1 MRDSLPANHGFPEQ
15 FLPLDTLLFRDDGEL
30 SITDVQWE
38 ALNNGVCR
46 GENML
51 ALAPTSTG
59 KTQIGVWALASWL
72 ASDRARHRAVYLV
85 THRSLANQ
93 KFEEFQQILLNSLF
107 SDAQDAMVLAT
118 GDRTVDA
125 GGVAVDA
132 PLDAGLLVATY
143 EKYLGLLCSTG
154 IPSDLDNTC
163 IVADEVQ
170 ILGDKYR
177 GVNIEA
183 LLTMVR
189 RATPGQ
195 FIGLSAVLGNED
207 GQALAGWLNVRP
219 VRVPHRE
226 KHLLYECRTPSK
238 QLLFHTEMPQR
249 GVSVN
254 PLQPGTATDI
264 QELIRECM
272 NSKKGKPIV
281 VFCMRKQDVYDGCRE
296 YCKSKGLILDGAP
309 LFGGLSA
316 DTPEAE
322 LLSATMPHRVAI
334 HCADLVEEDRLRV
347 EQAIQNCEVDL
358 VFATST
364 LAAGVNFPIGT
375 VIFYKWERWN
385 FERRHYEPIPAGE
398 FHNMAGRC
406 GRMGTEHESGRVIF
420 LANDGYRDQAAVAN
434 FLTPDRF
441 ESLRSQIDP
450 AYFTPLILQLTASNV
465 IDSEDDGL
473 EFLKTTFGAYRELR
487 RSVAGLA
494 HWDAPFGE
502 SVAQLQEWGFLR

>member
-1 MRDSLPANHGFPEQ
+1 MKDSLPANHGFPEQ

-30 SITDVQWE
+30 SITDIQWE

-72 ASDRARHRAVYLV
+72 ASDRAHHRAVYLV

-93 KFEEFQQILLNSLF
+93 KFEEFRQILLNPLF
-107 SDAQDAMVLAT
+107 SDAQDAMVLST

-143 EKYLGLLCSTG
+143 EKYLGLLCSAG
-154 IPSDLDNTC
+154 IPSDLQNTC

-189 RATPGQ
+189 GANPGQ
-195 FIGLSAVLGNED
+195 FIGLSAVLRNED
-207 GQALAGWLNVRP
+207 GQTLADWLNVTL

-226 KHLLYECRTPSK
+226 KHLVYECRTPSK
-238 QLLFHTEMPQR
+238 QLLFRTEMQQR
-249 GVSVN
+249 GVSET
-254 PLQPGTATDI
+254 PLQSEMAMDI
-264 QELIRECM
+264 LGLIRECM
-272 NSKKGKPIV
+272 NAEEGKPIV

-296 YCKSKGLILDGAP
+296 YCKSMGLILDGAP

-322 LLSATMPHRVAI
+322 LLSATMPHRVTI
-334 HCADLVEEDRLRV
+334 HCADLIEDDRLRV
-347 EQAIQNCEVDL
+347 EQAIQNREVDL
-358 VFATST
+358 IFATST

-385 FERRHYEPIPAGE
+385 NERRHHEPIPAGE

-406 GRMGTEHESGRVIF
+406 GRMGTDHESGRVIF
-420 LANDGYRDQAAVAN
+420 LASDGYRDQSAVQN
-434 FLTPDRF
+434 FLTPDHF
-441 ESLRSQIDP
+441 DSLKSQIDP
-450 AYFTPLILQLTASNV
+450 DYFTPLILQLTASSV

-473 EFLKTTFGAYRELR
+473 EFLKTTFGAHRELR
-487 RSVAGLA
+487 RNVAGLD
-494 HWDAPFGE
+494 HWDEPFGQ
-502 SVAQLQEWGFLR
+502 SVTQLREWGFLR